1 MLQNTNNN
9 PSNSILEEVLAVIRR
24 EMTEMRREI
33 ADLRTSIVSE
43 WRGELSEAVQ
53 QQNKM
58 ITTEISLV
66 QNYVKDHVNS
76 VSNDAITKRIIQDRD
91 ELESVILRSSEQMH
105 DRILHIREE
114 WNKDLADLRSQTR
127 IYVDG
132 RLSHGNIGIF
142 TPDQVKAKN
151 SPENVGLNTTLFPR
165 VDSREE
171 SSKKESKKQKQKIKK
186 KKSKKFRASRLVGQP
201 DGSDP
206 SDSSSS
212 SSDDTDSSSDDGTEE
227 SEESLSELDDRRN
240 SLANRVRFRNS
251 KKVQSKNYEVIMT
264 QAKPTCSSKLSFVN
278 ARNAFKFC
286 MDLDIFEQKENVKL
300 TWSSHVE
307 ESAARQI
314 QRKNKNMIPTLPAF
328 YRLTNKQVF
337 KAIRRTCR
345 PSGVDEFLKVLEDS
359 VEFTMPNGKEASYT
373 NYNYLYSQL
382 YIFFDVFKEMFEFL
396 LDGCK
401 FQKELSYDD
410 KPGSIVRIFID
421 KVSKETDY
429 LQKVMKGSKTKSF
442 DDLEMFYRFLRKR
455 VEEHKYF
462 AMHNSIISRTFFSS
476 KSNKSETDAPKRKF
490 FQKRLN
496 YVDVNNVQDYED
508 DFVGDSVPTVLE
520 EASETEYYEEMS
532 GDDIDGQ
539 ISQQQS
545 LETNEEF
552 TGELNAVVP
561 TGKTNGPVSKFQ
573 SNTKGYGGVGFL
585 RKPDSS
591 IPAKEPAACWEFSVY
606 NRCARGDRCTFS
618 HKTEHCSKF
627 LEEIMSKGADRLK
640 VLKSK

>member
-1 MLQNTNNN
+1 MF
-9 PSNSILEEVLAVIRR
+9 PSYNVKE
-24 EMTEMRREI
+24 
-33 ADLRTSIVSE
+33 DVS
-43 WRGELSEAVQ
+43 V
-53 QQNKM
+53 
-58 ITTEISLV
+58 
-66 QNYVKDHVNS
+66 
-76 VSNDAITKRIIQDRD
+76 
-91 ELESVILRSSEQMH
+91 
-105 DRILHIREE
+105 
-114 WNKDLADLRSQTR
+114 TR
-127 IYVDG
+127 
-132 RLSHGNIGIF
+132 
-142 TPDQVKAKN
+142 P
-151 SPENVGLNTTLFPR
+151 
-165 VDSREE
+165 
-171 SSKKESKKQKQKIKK
+171 KKQKSSKRKKK
-186 KKSKKFRASRLVGQP
+186 KKSKRFKASRLVGQP

-212 SSDDTDSSSDDGTEE
+212 SESDSTESSSTNDSEDSSD
-227 SEESLSELDDRRN
+227 SLSELDDRRN

-264 QAKPTCSSKLSFVN
+264 QAKPVCNSKLSFVN
-278 ARNAFKFC
+278 AKNAFKFC
-286 MDLDIFEQKENVKL
+286 MELDIFEQKENVKL
-300 TWSSHVE
+300 TWSAYVE

-314 QRKNKNMIPTLPAF
+314 QRKNKRMIPTLPAF

-359 VEFTMPNGKEASYT
+359 VEFIMPNGKEASYS

-429 LQKVMKGSKTKSF
+429 LQKVMKGSKTKTF
-442 DDLEMFYRFLRKR
+442 DDLDMFYRFLRKK

-476 KSNKSETDAPKRKF
+476 KKSNIDEPKKKF
-490 FQKRLN
+490 FQKRLSHI
-496 YVDVNNVQDYED
+496 DVNDINDDDTEQIED
-508 DFVGDSVPTVLE
+508 SIPTVRE
-520 EASETEYYEEMS
+520 ETSETEYYEEQS
-532 GDDIDGQ
+532 TEDADNPIN
-539 ISQQQS
+539 QQRMLQS
-545 LETNEEF
+545 SEDF
-552 TGELNAVVP
+552 SDELNALVP
-561 TGKTNGPVSKFQ
+561 PTKTYGSLQKNQ
-573 SNTKGYGGVGFL
+573 SNAKPYGGVGIQK
-585 RKPDSS
+585 RPDTFT
-591 IPAKEPAACWEFSVY
+591 PAKEPAACWEFSVY

-640 VLKSK
+640 VLKGK